1 MKALV
6 DRVVALLHGRV
17 ELFTT
22 DLEEE
27 LTRLIGVLLWSLVA
41 VMTAIIGTTFLAV
54 MTLLFLPVAYRS
66 WAALGIAVIF
76 LAVALFGL
84 VSIKRVAHI
93 KPRPFDASLTALE
106 QDREALRG
114 DR

>member
-1 MKALV
+1 
-6 DRVVALLHGRV
+6 
-17 ELFTT
+17 
-22 DLEEE
+22 
-27 LTRLIGVLLWSLVA
+27 
-41 VMTAIIGTTFLAV
+41 
-54 MTLLFLPVAYRS
+54 VAYRS